1 MQTDDRISVHPKCS
15 LLCDS
20 VCDAVRLVFVILY
33 CCDILCAGRFF
44 FCFFFIVICQHFS
57 RDVLIFNSLAQF
69 VPKTLILGMINS
81 VSQLKVS
88 SVFLKIPVL
97 FDDLSGMRK

>member
-1 MQTDDRISVHPKCS
+1 MIFYALAGFFSV
-15 LLCDS
+15 
-20 VCDAVRLVFVILY
+20 
-33 CCDILCAGRFF
+33 
-44 FCFFFIVICQHFS
+44 FFIVLLHFS
-57 RDVLIFNSLAQF
+57 RDVLIFNSLAKF

>member
-1 MQTDDRISVHPKCS
+1 MIFYVLAGFFSV
-15 LLCDS
+15 
-20 VCDAVRLVFVILY
+20 
-33 CCDILCAGRFF
+33 
-44 FCFFFIVICQHFS
+44 FFIVICQHFS
-57 RDVLIFNSLAQF
+57 RDVLIFNSLPHF

>member
-1 MQTDDRISVHPKCS
+1 MCWQVFSVF
-15 LLCDS
+15 
-20 VCDAVRLVFVILY
+20 FV
-33 CCDILCAGRFF
+33 
-44 FCFFFIVICQHFS
+44 VICQHFS
-57 RDVLIFNSLAQF
+57 RDVLIFNSLTHS

-97 FDDLSGMRK
+97 FDDLSGMTK